1 MSESFSKT
9 NLLVSLRCR
18 EAAETFGL
26 LCRNARDFEQQASS
40 KVATRLA
47 YSLLTLGIGSPLQVG
62 ASAADVGRYMSQFQS
77 LLDKLEKQLRNAQ
90 SIDSIGNALIEL
102 SSETSDFIN
111 VHWRCF
117 DDRPSPSFSSA
128 NYHYRLNLSCLAN
141 LLLTSNNTRNR
152 LIYYHEAHMQCQ
164 LGLPVDKHSD
174 GLTIPFKQCA
184 IDRIQTLPTPLNRP
198 YTDSLPLAAGEE
210 DDYDYDDYND
220 YYDYSL
226 EDQD

>member
-1 MSESFSKT
+1 MSESSSKT
-9 NLLVSLRCR
+9 NHLVLFRCR
-18 EAAETFGL
+18 EAAEIFGL

-62 ASAADVGRYMSQFQS
+62 ASAADVGRYMSQFQA
-77 LLDKLEKQLRNAQ
+77 LIDKLEKQLRNAQ
-90 SIDSIGNALIEL
+90 SIDSIGTALIGL
-102 SSETSDFIN
+102 SLESSDFIN

-117 DDRPSPSFSSA
+117 DEIPNPNYPSA

-164 LGLPVDKHSD
+164 LGLPVDRHSD

-184 IDRIQTLPTPLNRP
+184 IDRANTLPTALNRS
-198 YTDSLPLAAGEE
+198 YDDSLSLTAVE
-210 DDYDYDDYND
+210 DDEYDYDDY
-220 YYDYSL
+220 YDYDL
-226 EDQD
+226 EDQE